1 MGVLQ
6 GVSGSNCC
14 LGSPRCFLG
23 QGAQAWPQGSRG
35 AAFLLLGEC
44 TWAGSCHHAG
54 TILGLSCS
62 SSQAVASK
70 LDLPDDLVGYFSLFL
85 VRKTKDGAFSCE

>member
-6 GVSGSNCC
+6 GVSGSR
-14 LGSPRCFLG
+14 LVFGVAVSWL

-44 TWAGSCHHAG
+44 TWAGSCHHVG
-54 TILGLSCS
+54 TILGLCCS

-85 VRKTKDGAFSCE
+85 VRETKDGAFSCE